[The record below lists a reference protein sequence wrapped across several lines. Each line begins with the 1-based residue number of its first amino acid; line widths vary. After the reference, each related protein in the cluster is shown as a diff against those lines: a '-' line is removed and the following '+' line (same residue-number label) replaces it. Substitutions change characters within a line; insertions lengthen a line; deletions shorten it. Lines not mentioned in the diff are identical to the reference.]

1 MRVDLLREVGWF
13 EALPPLVK
21 AQLALDIEVVELK
34 PGDKL
39 FSTGDPID
47 SVHYVIHGCFS
58 RFDDGGKHL
67 DEEGKRQLA
76 RDKDEVTCYHI
87 RHIIRRWGRG
97 VW

>member
-34 PGDKL
+34 SGDKL

-47 SVHYVIHGCFS
+47 SVHYVILVAS
-58 RFDDGGKHL
+58 
-67 DEEGKRQLA
+67 A
-76 RDKDEVTCYHI
+76 VSMMAANI
-87 RHIIRRWGRG
+87 SMRRESGSWPGFASA
-97 VW
+97 